1 MAITTTGAVALF
13 TRAWI
18 EIPYNQDDFYACFVA
33 LFTRAWIEMIPTF
46 RPTSRCSV
54 ALFTRA
60 WIEMLIGKGDL
71 FAWIG
76 RPLYEG
82 VD

>member
-1 MAITTTGAVALF
+1 M
-13 TRAWI
+13 
-18 EIPYNQDDFYACFVA
+18 
-33 LFTRAWIEMIPTF
+33 
-46 RPTSRCSV
+46 SV

-60 WIEMLIGKGDL
+60 WIEMLAVTRATDIYL
-71 FAWIG
+71 R

>member
-1 MAITTTGAVALF
+1 M
-13 TRAWI
+13 
-18 EIPYNQDDFYACFVA
+18 
-33 LFTRAWIEMIPTF
+33 
-46 RPTSRCSV
+46 SV

-60 WIEMLIGKGDL
+60 WIEMLAVTR
-71 FAWIG
+71 AWIEILTIFVAEEKKPVALFTRAWIEISILSALRQDRSS